1 VACRQRV
8 RVGKPGEST
17 QVIRKVVLTV
27 VPRIE
32 SYDAFQFFFCPIRF
46 TIDKKKTDKIW
57 VSLQKR
63 WFFSWWWSY

>member
-1 VACRQRV
+1 MACRQRV

-32 SYDAFQFFFCPIRF
+32 SYDVFQFFFLSHSVYYR
-46 TIDKKKTDKIW
+46 
-57 VSLQKR
+57 
-63 WFFSWWWSY
+63 